1 MYEKAFGFSAPPFQV
16 NPDPSFYF
24 ESKGHSAAY
33 QYLRF
38 GAFQAEGFVV
48 VTGEIGAGKT
58 TLLRALLAE
67 LDPDKIVAA
76 QLVSTQLGAEDL
88 LAAVAQAFGIN
99 SEGLSKPRLLVTLE
113 AYLARLAT
121 SNRRALLIIDEAQNL
136 DATAI
141 EELRMLSNFQFG
153 NQALLQSFLVGQ
165 PELRTLLRSPQMEQL
180 RQRVIA
186 SYHLGPMSA
195 EETASYVRH
204 RLGKVGWQGVPS
216 FSDAALEAV
225 HLASG
230 GVPRRINTLC
240 NRLLLS
246 VFLDAVDTI
255 DAPRVRQVN
264 SELRAEM
271 DGSSGSDAP
280 AAAGVS
286 AAQGTSLLC
295 IAASDWGVL
304 ACGALMD
311 AFARREDLPEAR
323 MLRFL
328 GHHAVRDEQQAQR
341 DLRDLGVEV
350 QGETVELTASSVA
363 GSMAEASLALARRL
377 EGDAPGAVVV
387 AGDGPI
393 DAACAVLASQ
403 AQVPVVRVDAGLRSG
418 DLDDPRELGR
428 AASDSL
434 SALLLTGE
442 RVAMDRLGAAGVP
455 EGSLAMVGAL
465 AADVTRLGLARSVA
479 AERTL
484 QREGLP
490 MSLLSDPAGF
500 VLVWLDRAS
509 NDPARGAVL
518 ALDRELRTLGW
529 RLSTLWPMMAAD
541 AALRQALQADA
552 AACGVQTLEVRHY
565 AELLGLMR
573 HARCLLT
580 DCGWL
585 QDQATALGLSCLT
598 IGPNT
603 ERHASLL
610 VGTNRLVGPDAGT
623 IARELVDLI
632 SSGGRRAGVPEL
644 WDGHAA
650 ERIAARVSDWLLSR
664 QDDSY
669 RSYLDAT

>member
-67 LDPDKIVAA
+67 LDPDKVVAA

-136 DATAI
+136 DASAI

-153 NQALLQSFLVGQ
+153 NRALLQSFLVGQ
-165 PELRTLLRSPQMEQL
+165 PELRKLLRSPQMEQL

-186 SYHLGPMSA
+186 SYHLGPMSE

-204 RLGKVGWQGVPS
+204 RLGKVGWQGVPA
-216 FSDAALEAV
+216 FTDAALEAI

-246 VFLDAVDTI
+246 VFLDAADTI
-255 DAPRVRQVN
+255 DAPRVRQVH

-271 DGSSGSDAP
+271 DGGVDSAVP
-280 AAAGVS
+280 AV
-286 AAQGTSLLC
+286 QGTWLLC

-304 ACGALMD
+304 ACGAMMD
-311 AFARREDLPEAR
+311 AFSRREDMPEAR

-328 GHHAVRDEQQAQR
+328 GTHAVRDEQQAMR
-341 DLRDLGVEV
+341 DLRDLGVDV

-403 AQVPVVRVDAGLRSG
+403 AQVPVVRVDAGLRNG

-428 AASDSL
+428 AATDSV

-442 RVAMDRLGAAGVP
+442 RAAMDRLGAAGVP

-500 VLVWLDRAS
+500 VLVWLDSAS
-509 NDPARGAVL
+509 SGVARGAVL
-518 ALDRELRTLGW
+518 ALDRELRTRGW
-529 RLSTLWPMMAAD
+529 RLSFLWPMRAVD

-552 AACGVQTLEVRHY
+552 AASGVQTLEVRHHG
-565 AELLGLMR
+565 ELLGLMR

-598 IGPNT
+598 IGPST

-610 VGTNRLVGPDAGT
+610 VGTNRLVGPDAET

-669 RSYLDAT
+669 RSFLDGT